1 MLSVCVLKATQETES
16 RQYVHDMT
24 ALLSTW
30 RIKEP
35 KGGEKLCQ
43 VVVNIDEVSW
53 MKWQVSIGIRQMVPQ
68 LPEGKASSL

>member
-1 MLSVCVLKATQETES
+1 MLSVCILKATQETES
-16 RQYVHDMT
+16 RPYAQNVK

-35 KGGEKLCQ
+35 KGGEKLLQ
-43 VVVNIDEVSW
+43 VVVLR